1 MPDFEV
7 NPDAV
12 HQYAQ
17 VLDGFNS
24 AIGAINGYV
33 HDYGCDKSGFTGLF
47 IILQPVVDLVGSLYG
62 DTLKFGS
69 QRLASLVDG
78 VNKAADAFQQAD
90 ENAAKSL
97 EDILN
102 QLDDSSSSTA
112 GAGASGE
119 PQY

>member
-1 MPDFEV
+1 MSDFEV

-17 VLDGFNS
+17 VLDGLNS

-33 HDYGCDKSGFTGLF
+33 HDHGCDKSGFTGLF
-47 IILQPVVDLVGSLYG
+47 IVLQPVVDLVGSLYG

-78 VNKAADAFQQAD
+78 VNKAADAFEQVD
-90 ENAAKSL
+90 DNAAKAL
-97 EDILN
+97 EQILT
-102 QLDDSSSSTA
+102 QLDDSSTA
-112 GAGASGE
+112 GTGVGVPE
-119 PQY
+119 Y